1 MESTRQHKI
10 ARLIQKD
17 LSDIFLRY
25 AKQIGG
31 VLISVSEVRVSP
43 DLSVANIYLS
53 IFPDNREQELMNKI
67 TDDTGAIRG
76 QLGTL
81 ERHQLRI
88 IPELRFNRN
97 SHSMEVLDCQET
109 PECNQHYLGR
119 FVLGGCRGHRC
130 HDLRAE
136 CDERIRRGGGADVLA
151 TGCRIAHHTRRR
163 QNHPS
168 GR

>member
-17 LSDIFLRY
+17 LSDIFLKY
-25 AKQIGG
+25 ARQIGN

-53 IFPDNREQELMNKI
+53 IFPDNREKELMEKI
-67 TDDTGAIRG
+67 AENTSAIRG

-88 IPELRFNRN
+88 IPELRFFADETIQR
-97 SHSMEVLDCQET
+97 MEHIDQL
-109 PECNQHYLGR
+109 
-119 FVLGGCRGHRC
+119 
-130 HDLRAE
+130 LR
-136 CDERIRRGGGADVLA
+136 
-151 TGCRIAHHTRRR
+151 
-163 QNHPS
+163 S
-168 GR
+168 